1 MKALQWTL
9 AAVLLCCH
17 AVAGAD
23 SLLIRNAQLHTMTA
37 AGTLASA
44 DILVRD
50 GRIAEI
56 GSNLQA
62 PVDSTELD
70 AAGRPVTP
78 ALFAGITA
86 LGLNEIDMVWPS
98 VDSAVTQIGSPPM
111 RPEFNVTSAYNPHSS
126 PIPVTRIE
134 GFGFS
139 LLGAM
144 AGSSIIGGQGRTVR
158 LDGGYESFLGDPVL
172 FISLGESVSTLA
184 GGSRAAQWM
193 VLEQAVAESESAPR
207 HGDHTLLTREGRA
220 ALKGYKRSGT
230 VVFSVHRASDILQV
244 LAFAERHGFRAVIEG
259 GAEAWMVAA
268 QLADAEVP
276 VLLDPLQNLPDS
288 FDMLGAR
295 LDNAA
300 LLHAAGVRISFSGAG
315 THHARKQ
322 RQLAGVAAANGL
334 ARDAALAALTR
345 NPAEIFG
352 LPGGRLER
360 GAPADL
366 VIWSGDPLEL
376 VESADHVILG
386 GRLQP
391 MRSRQTELRDRYL
404 PVDAT
409 LPRAYIH

>member
-139 LLGAM
+139 L
-144 AGSSIIGGQGRTVR
+144 
-158 LDGGYESFLGDPVL
+158 
-172 FISLGESVSTLA
+172 
-184 GGSRAAQWM
+184 
-193 VLEQAVAESESAPR
+193 
-207 HGDHTLLTREGRA
+207 
-220 ALKGYKRSGT
+220 
-230 VVFSVHRASDILQV
+230 
-244 LAFAERHGFRAVIEG
+244 
-259 GAEAWMVAA
+259 
-268 QLADAEVP
+268 
-276 VLLDPLQNLPDS
+276 
-288 FDMLGAR
+288 
-295 LDNAA
+295 
-300 LLHAAGVRISFSGAG
+300 
-315 THHARKQ
+315 
-322 RQLAGVAAANGL
+322 
-334 ARDAALAALTR
+334 
-345 NPAEIFG
+345 
-352 LPGGRLER
+352 
-360 GAPADL
+360 
-366 VIWSGDPLEL
+366 
-376 VESADHVILG
+376 
-386 GRLQP
+386 
-391 MRSRQTELRDRYL
+391 
-404 PVDAT
+404 
-409 LPRAYIH
+409 